1 MTGDSGEI
9 TVFLKDSGDA
19 QVGKSL
25 LQVEVSGDE
34 HPGHKHICAPREQK
48 VTQMSRRTLPLFQA
62 ALGEV
67 MMRHLSSQ
75 PLRSQNSSPSTERG
89 EAP

>member
-19 QVGKSL
+19 QVGESL

-34 HPGHKHICAPREQK
+34 HPGHKHICDPRE
-48 VTQMSRRTLPLFQA
+48 
-62 ALGEV
+62 
-67 MMRHLSSQ
+67 
-75 PLRSQNSSPSTERG
+75 
-89 EAP
+89 